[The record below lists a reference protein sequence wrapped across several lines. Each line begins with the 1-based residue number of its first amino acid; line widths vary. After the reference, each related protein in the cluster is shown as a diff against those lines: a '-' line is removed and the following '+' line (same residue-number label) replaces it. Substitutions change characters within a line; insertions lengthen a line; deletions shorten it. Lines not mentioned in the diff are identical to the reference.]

1 MTREE
6 AKKILPI
13 LTAFVEGRQIQ
24 WFDHDINKWIDCTR
38 NGIADYHFFTDNDDY
53 RIKPEPKYRPFRD
66 GKECWE
72 AMQKQDAFGW
82 VKLKI
87 DPLNMT
93 IGIAEV
99 NKCNVFLSGSRFEA
113 PFDYKEA
120 FEKLIFADGEPFGM
134 EEK

>member
-1 MTREE
+1 MNRDE
-6 AKKILPI
+6 AKIILPFV
-13 LTAFVEGRQIQ
+13 TALAEGRQFQIL
-24 WFDHDINKWIDCTR
+24 DTN
-38 NGIADYHFFTDNDDY
+38 NGDWTNIVDEITADFFLSHNLNI
-53 RIKPEPKYRPFRD
+53 RIKPEPTYRPFKD
-66 GKECWE
+66 GAECWE

-99 NKCNVFLSGSRFEA
+99 NKCNVFLSGSLFEA

-134 EEK
+134 KEE

>member
-13 LTAFVEGRQIQ
+13 LTAFVEGKVIQ
-24 WFDHDINKWIDCTR
+24 VCNNTGTW
-38 NGIADYHFFTDNDDY
+38 ADNERISLYNLSNWPEGY
-53 RIKPEPKYRPFRD
+53 RIKPEPTYRPFKD
-66 GKECWE
+66 GAECWE

-120 FEKLIFADGEPFGM
+120 FEKLTFEDGTPFGM
-134 EEK
+134 KEE